1 MAKTRKNKN
10 KNKSKTKTNAWGYH
24 LIVNAGLCNPTAL
37 RSKAGLTTFAKQLV
51 NDINMKAYGP
61 PHVYR
66 FGEGTLLGLSM
77 FQLIETS
84 NITVH
89 CDETRNDVY
98 LDIFSCKWFDKAVA
112 LKLIR
117 STFSPTHL
125 DYTFMARQA
134 KH

>member
-1 MAKTRKNKN
+1 MTNKTRKNK
-10 KNKSKTKTNAWGYH
+10 KNPKTHRAWGYH
-24 LIVNAGLCNPTAL
+24 LVVNAGRCDPTVL
-37 RSKAGLTTFAKQLV
+37 RSKAVLASFAKQLV
-51 NDINMKAYGP
+51 KDIDMKAYGP

-89 CDETRNDVY
+89 CDETSNDVY

-117 STFSPTHL
+117 KTFGPTHL
-125 DYTFMARQA
+125 DYTFTPRQA
-134 KH
+134 QH

>member
-1 MAKTRKNKN
+1 MGKTRKNK
-10 KNKSKTKTNAWGYH
+10 KTQKSGAWGYH
-24 LIVNAGLCNPTAL
+24 LIVNAGRCDSVAL
-37 RSKAGLTTFAKQLV
+37 RSKAVLTTFAKQLV
-51 NDINMKAYGP
+51 KDINMTAYGP

-89 CDETRNDVY
+89 CDEASDDVY

-117 STFSPTHL
+117 STFSPTNL
-125 DYTFMARQA
+125 DVTFMARQA